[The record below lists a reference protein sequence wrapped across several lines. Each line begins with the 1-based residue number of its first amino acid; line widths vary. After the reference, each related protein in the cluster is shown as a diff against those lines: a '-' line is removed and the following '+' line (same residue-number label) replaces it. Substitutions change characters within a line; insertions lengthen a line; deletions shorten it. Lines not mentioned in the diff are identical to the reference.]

1 MASAQLPKV
10 TFRRYIRFCFG
21 NSGEKN
27 IKIAFYGD
35 SLTDGYPG
43 VSYYKLLKQR
53 LPDQTLLNFGRFN
66 DTAISLHRRI
76 VTHRLLHAVDC
87 SFVWV
92 GVNDLLVR
100 QSPLFSRFRRWWA
113 RDNDEFRIHYRALL
127 DLLTPHTSALITVS
141 PALLGEDP
149 HSDVNA
155 ALAELGGIICDL
167 TASYPNA
174 HFLDLHAVFL
184 ATLSGGSSA
193 DYHPPHLLQGVID
206 AVALRSPEAVERVST
221 ARGLRLTLDN
231 VHLNHK
237 GAMLVADEF
246 EQAILR
252 LKHDIP

>member
-10 TFRRYIRFCFG
+10 TFRRYIRSCFG
-21 NSGEKN
+21 VCREAN

-53 LPDQTLLNFGRFN
+53 LPDHALLNFGRFN

-76 VTHRLLHAVDC
+76 VTHRLLQPVDC

-92 GVNDLLVR
+92 GINDLLVR
-100 QSPLFSRFRRWWA
+100 QSALFSRFRRWWA

-127 DLLTPHTSALITVS
+127 DLLTPHTAALITVS

-149 HSDVNA
+149 DSDLNA

-167 TASYPNA
+167 TAGYPNA
-174 HFLDLHAVFL
+174 QFLDFHAVFL
-184 ATLSGGSSA
+184 AALSGGSSA
-193 DYHPPHLLQGVID
+193 DYRPPHLLQGVID
-206 AVALRSPEAVERVST
+206 AFTLRSPEAVEQVST
-221 ARGLRLTLDN
+221 VRGLRLTLDN
-231 VHLNHK
+231 VHLNYK
-237 GAMLVADEF
+237 GAKLVADEF
-246 EQAILR
+246 EQAILH
-252 LKHDIP
+252 LKRDIP

>member
-1 MASAQLPKV
+1 M
-10 TFRRYIRFCFG
+10 
-21 NSGEKN
+21 
-27 IKIAFYGD
+27 
-35 SLTDGYPG
+35 
-43 VSYYKLLKQR
+43 SYYKLLKQR
-53 LPDQTLLNFGRFN
+53 LPDQTLLNCGRFN

-76 VTHRLLHAVDC
+76 VTHRLLHSVDC

-127 DLLTPHTSALITVS
+127 DLLTPHASVLITIS

-149 HSDVNA
+149 DSEANA
-155 ALAELGGIICDL
+155 ALAELGGIIGDL

-174 HFLDLHAVFL
+174 HFLDLHTVFMT
-184 ATLSGGSSA
+184 ALSGGSSA
-193 DYHPPHLLQGVID
+193 DYRPPHLLQGVID
-206 AVALRSPEAVERVST
+206 ALTLRSPNAVERISK

-231 VHLNHK
+231 VHLNYT
-237 GAMLVADEF
+237 GAMLAADEF

-252 LKHDIP
+252 LKRDVP